1 MFSLFLFCLF
11 LMIRRP
17 PRSTRTDTLFPYTTL
32 FRSGGALDGIE
43 RMDRRVDLHR
53 RAEQRLGT
61 DLDARAV
68 ENDAAGVDVDAVAQ
82 MGVHAVGAAERR
94 FDEDVA
100 AEAAEQAGEALALR
114 RAFARVGAVVRWEKG
129 REWKEGVLK
138 GEI

>member
-1 MFSLFLFCLF
+1 
-11 LMIRRP
+11 
-17 PRSTRTDTLFPYTTL
+17 
-32 FRSGGALDGIE
+32 
-43 RMDRRVDLHR
+43 MDRRVDLHR

-114 RAFARVGAVVRWEKG
+114 RVFERVGAVV
-129 REWKEGVLK
+129 GVDRLVRLAAQRLQLRRHDVVGQARHRSEEHTSELQSLMRSSYAVFCLK
-138 GEI
+138 KNTYIY